1 MKENAKK
8 KKKKM
13 SRISVTDWD
22 KKSSLKKKLYKI

>member
-8 KKKKM
+8 KM
-13 SRISVTDWD
+13 SKISVTDWD

>member
-8 KKKKM
+8 KKKK